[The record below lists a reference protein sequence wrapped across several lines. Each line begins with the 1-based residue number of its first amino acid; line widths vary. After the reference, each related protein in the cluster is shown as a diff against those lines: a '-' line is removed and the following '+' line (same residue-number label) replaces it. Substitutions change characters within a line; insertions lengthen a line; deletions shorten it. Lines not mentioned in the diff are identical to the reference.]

1 VILLLS
7 IFSPNVLCE
16 ISLLSLALVEQM
28 KPTKLAV
35 YWLIVLLRQVARWPK
50 HFVCSLWSCVFSSTL
65 LQALQALQALQRS
78 GRSPSQHNRLN
89 AAQTAVLTLLCVSV
103 RFARNGFCVR
113 NFHCCEK
120 LQ

>member
-1 VILLLS
+1 
-7 IFSPNVLCE
+7 VLCE

-50 HFVCSLWSCVFSSTL
+50 HFVCSLWSCVFSS
-65 LQALQALQALQRS
+65 ALQQAQQALQRS
-78 GRSPSQHNRLN
+78 GRNPSQHNRLN
-89 AAQTAVLTLLCVSV
+89 AAQTAVLTLLCVSM